1 MQSQPARPRV
11 SVLLPV
17 YNEERF
23 VEQAAE
29 SILRQTESSFEL
41 IVVDDGSTDGSWA
54 LLERLA
60 ARDRR
65 IKLLHQP
72 HKGIVAALN
81 RGMRQAS
88 GRYVARMDADDLA
101 YPERLRLQ
109 AGYLDLH
116 TDIGVVGSRV
126 EYLGDAARNRGLAVF
141 VEWSNSLTESRDI
154 ELYRFVETPF
164 VHPSVMFRRELTG
177 RLGTYRDG
185 PFPEDYELWLR
196 WIEGGV
202 RMAKLEEMLLSWR
215 ERPDRLTR
223 TDSRY
228 SVEAFYRTKAPYVY
242 RWLEKHNPRHPGVIV
257 WGSGRTSR
265 QRLGFLTDLG
275 LRVEAYV
282 DIDPRK
288 IGYTIEGARVMTP
301 DELPAPSECFVLPW
315 VGSRGARAAI
325 EAELTDRGFRLG
337 RDYLPCA

>member
-1 MQSQPARPRV
+1 MESQPARPRV

-17 YNEERF
+17 HNEECF
-23 VEQAAE
+23 LEQAVE

-41 IVVDDGSTDGSWA
+41 ILVDDGSTDGSPA

-60 ARDRR
+60 QGDRR
-65 IKLLHQP
+65 IKPIHQP
-72 HKGIVAALN
+72 HAGIVAALN
-81 RGMRQAS
+81 RGMREAS

-101 YPERLRLQ
+101 HPERLRLQ

-116 TDIGVVGSRV
+116 PDIGMVGSRV
-126 EYLGDAARNRGLAVF
+126 EYLGDAGRNRGLAVF
-141 VEWSNSLTESRDI
+141 VEWSNSLTDSRDI
-154 ELYRFVETPF
+154 DLYRFVETPF
-164 VHPSVMFRRELTG
+164 VHPSVMFRRELTE

-196 WIEGGV
+196 WLEGGV
-202 RMAKLEEMLLSWR
+202 RMAKLEETLLSWR
-215 ERPDRLTR
+215 ERPQRLTR

-242 RWLEKHNPRHPGVIV
+242 RWLEKHNPRHPAVIV

-265 QRLGFLTDLG
+265 KRLRFLTDLG
-275 LRVEAYV
+275 VRVEAYV

-288 IGYTIEGARVMTP
+288 IGYRIEGARVMTP
-301 DELPAPSECFVLPW
+301 DELPAAGACFVLQW
-315 VGSRGARAAI
+315 VASRGARAEI
-325 EAELTDRGFRLG
+325 EAELAGRGFRLG